1 VSLRLRLA
9 IVLLAA
15 WAGAGQ
21 AATLTARVT
30 DVHDGD
36 TISIRVRSR
45 TVTVRLIYIDA
56 PELAQPWGRQARR
69 SLQEL
74 IRLEEVQVR
83 TKGKDKYSRTL
94 GEVVRAR
101 DGLDVN
107 LEQVRRGMA
116 WSYTRGAARPTYDAA
131 EAAARRAR
139 LGLWQDAT
147 PERPSNFRKKQ
158 RDRAARSE
166 SLGAG
171 LGHPLGFAAA
181 GSRRGEVPPPG
192 RDTVELG
199 GFAAGPEGRD
209 RGERDLLH
217 GALDEVAH
225 GLARRRAFRPDEA
238 VTPRHGHV
246 EAPHVALLLDGI
258 ALVPG
263 DVVLGD
269 GGRFFDGGV
278 LGENAGGGG
287 CQQAEGS
294 DADDGLHGSSPG

>member
-1 VSLRLRLA
+1 MIGGLRLA

-15 WAGAGQ
+15 WASASQ

-36 TISIRVRSR
+36 TISIRVRTK

-56 PELAQPWGRQARR
+56 PESAQPWGRQARR

-74 IRLEEVQVR
+74 VRLEEVRVR
-83 TKGKDKYSRTL
+83 TRGKDKYSRTL

-116 WSYTRGAARPTYDAA
+116 WSYTRGAARAAYDAA
-131 EAAARRAR
+131 ELEARQAR
-139 LGLWQDAT
+139 VGLWQDDA

-158 RDRAARSE
+158 RERAGRSE
-166 SLGAG
+166 RLGAG

-181 GSRRGEVPPPG
+181 GDGYCEVPAAG
-192 RDTVELG
+192 RNPVELG
-199 GFAAGPEGRD
+199 GFAANPEGGD
-209 RGERDLLH
+209 RRERDLLY
-217 GALDEVAH
+217 GALDQVAH

-238 VTPRHGHV
+238 VAPRHGHV
-246 EAPHVALLLDGI
+246 ETPHVALLLDGV
-258 ALVPG
+258 ALVPR
-263 DVVLGD
+263 DVVVGD
-269 GGRFFDGGV
+269 GGGFFDGGV
-278 LGENAGGGG
+278 LGRGAGRGG
-287 CQQAEGS
+287 CQKAG
-294 DADDGLHGSSPG
+294 G